1 MTRHRAG
8 GTLLGAA
15 LVTVWVLL
23 AAAVRGGRPLADA
36 PALPMT
42 GRAVPEL
49 ASFDR
54 VVTELMTSWGVPGA
68 AVAVVKDGR
77 LVLARGYGWADRA
90 ARRPVLP
97 GSLFRIASLSKPIT
111 AAAVLELVEA
121 GRLRLGDHPFEIL
134 KDLAPR
140 PGARVHPDLRKITVE
155 NLLTHSGGWDSTAS
169 FDPMFRSREIAAAMG
184 VPTPA
189 GPAAIVR
196 YMLDQP
202 LQFAP
207 GSRYAYS
214 NFGYCVLGRM
224 IEKITGERYGAYVAA
239 HVLRPAGAA
248 CMRLGRTRLA
258 DAAPGEVRYYGFPG
272 IGLARSVFPGGPAR
286 VPWPYGGWSIEAMD
300 SHGGWL
306 ASAVDLARFLT
317 AVDGRSRRQI
327 LQPPTIQRMVARPAP
342 PLWVG
347 TDTWYGMGWQVRP
360 ADGGTNWWHMGSLDG
375 ITTLMVRAANGLEWV
390 VLLNFRAKDSDQLGS
405 DLDAA
410 MWRAVGEVESW
421 PGGDLFARTEGCGAR
436 EAAAPHTPN

>member
-1 MTRHRAG
+1 MTRRRAFG
-8 GTLLGAA
+8 PLLGTA
-15 LVTVWVLL
+15 LAIVWFPLATGARGGNPL
-23 AAAVRGGRPLADA
+23 AAA
-36 PALPMT
+36 PALPMSGT
-42 GRAVPEL
+42 AVPEL

-54 VVTELMTSWGVPGA
+54 VVPELMARWGVPGA

-77 LVLARGYGWADRA
+77 LVLARGYGWADRE

-134 KDLAPR
+134 GDLEPR
-140 PGARVHPDLRKITVE
+140 PGAHLNPDLRKITVL
-155 NLLTHSGGWDSTAS
+155 NLLEHAGGWDGAAS

-184 VPTPA
+184 VPPPA
-189 GPAAIVR
+189 GATAIVR

-214 NFGYCVLGRM
+214 NFGYCVLGRV
-224 IEKITGERYGAYVAA
+224 IEKVTGERYGAYVQA
-239 HVLRPAGAA
+239 HVLRPAGAD

-258 DAAPGEVRYYGFPG
+258 DAAPGEVRYYGYPG
-272 IGLARSVFPGGPAR
+272 IGLARSVFTTGPPR

-317 AVDGRSRRQI
+317 AVDGRSRRQL
-327 LQPPTIQRMVARPAP
+327 LQPSTVQRMVARPAP

-360 ADGGTNWWHMGSLDG
+360 VGDGANWWHMGSLDG
-375 ITTLMVRAANGLEWV
+375 TTTLMVRAANGLSWV
-390 VLLNFRAKDSDQLGS
+390 VLLNFRAKDSDKLGG

-410 MWRAVGEVESW
+410 MWKAVGEVRSW
-421 PGGDLFARTEGCGAR
+421 PGGDLFGRMDACGAR
-436 EAAAPHTPN
+436 AYH